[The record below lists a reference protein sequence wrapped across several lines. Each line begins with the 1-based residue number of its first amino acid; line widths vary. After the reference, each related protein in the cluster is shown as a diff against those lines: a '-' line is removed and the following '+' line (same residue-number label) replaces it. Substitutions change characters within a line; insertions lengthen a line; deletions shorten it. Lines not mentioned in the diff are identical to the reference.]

1 MKLLIIGILLNSVVF
16 SVLAAISPHDAARRA
31 DLDTLRKYR
40 FENKDLYLPD
50 ARGFI
55 PYELAALHANVGDT
69 KNLRKHVE
77 VMLWLKELNASKH
90 RYGGATIKLIQTG
103 LKTLGYNISSTDGVL
118 GEKTITT
125 IKAYQS
131 NNKFAVT
138 GRPGPHWLGAF
149 YRDVIKKLQQNLA
162 ELEGKAVRSDGLLGK
177 YTRSLLLKYRKKYQ
191 LTDPNYPYIDALIVG
206 RIAAGVHQKKVAIE
220 KENKA
225 KQAKKE
231 ALAKKAALAEKAKV
245 MEKNLTRNQIYYI
258 QSGLRLLNYP
268 VGKADGYWGKRTTAA
283 IKQLQKLTKLPVTGK
298 VDERTSRML
307 DTVFTKAVQKKLKA
321 LGYRIGKTDGRMGRQ
336 TQFAISAF
344 NKKYRIRQKPVTTGV
359 MMNRLK
365 RVVNKKGLIKRKV
378 INKKTAKKAVPKKT
392 VTQSV
397 VIKKIPI
404 KQKTTKKS
412 LPKKIAVEKS
422 NNKNKVLEKVKIS
435 KINNRDNKKQLVTKP
450 RKQISEDV
458 VIQNQKRKGLSISK
472 VQHKGKREKGRMT
485 FVRKSGRVVG
495 CRLAGRNIPIEWCES
510 FYPLPDNNYCE
521 ASFSISGTVT
531 NLWCK

>member
-40 FENKDLYLPD
+40 FENKDLYQPD

-55 PYELAALHANVGDT
+55 PYELVALHANVGDT
-69 KNLRKHVE
+69 EDLRKHVE

-90 RYGGATIKLIQTG
+90 RYGSATIKLIQTG
-103 LKTLGYNISSTDGVL
+103 LKTLGYNISSTDGML
-118 GEKTITT
+118 GKRTVTA

-131 NNKFAVT
+131 KNKFAIT
-138 GRPGPHWLGAF
+138 GRLGPHWLGAF

-162 ELEGKAVRSDGLLGK
+162 ELEGKTVRSDGLLGK
-177 YTRSLLLKYRKKYQ
+177 YTQSLLLKYRKKYQ
-191 LTDPNYPYIDALIVG
+191 LADPNYPYIDALIVG
-206 RIAAGVHQKKVAIE
+206 RVAAGVHQKKMGIE

-231 ALAKKAALAEKAKV
+231 ALAKEAALAEKAKV
-245 MEKNLTRNQIYYI
+245 MEKNLTRNRIYYI

-283 IKQLQKLTKLPVTGK
+283 IKQLQKLTKLPVTGR

-321 LGYRIGKTDGRMGRQ
+321 LGYRIGKIDGRMGRR
-336 TQFAISAF
+336 TQVAISAF
-344 NKKYRIRQKPVTTGV
+344 NKKYRIRQKPVITGV
-359 MMNRLK
+359 MMNKLN
-365 RVVNKKGLIKRKV
+365 RVVNKSKLIK
-378 INKKTAKKAVPKKT
+378 KKTAKKAMSKKT
-392 VTQSV
+392 VTQSIV
-397 VIKKIPI
+397 AKKIPI
-404 KQKTTKKS
+404 KQKMTKKA
-412 LPKKIAVEKS
+412 LPKKIVVEKP

-435 KINNRDNKKQLVTKP
+435 KIQNRDNKKQLVTKS
-450 RKQISEDV
+450 RKQASEDV
-458 VIQNQKRKGLSISK
+458 VIKNQKRKELSISK
-472 VQHKGKREKGRMT
+472 IQHKGKHEKGRMT
-485 FVRKSGRVVG
+485 FIRKSGRVVG
-495 CRLAGRNIPIEWCES
+495 CRLAGRDIPIEWCES
-510 FYPLPDNNYCE
+510 FYPLPDYNYCE
-521 ASFSISGTVT
+521 ASFSTSGTVT